1 MRKDKLYLLTFLS
14 VAIIYLV
21 VSVLAAT
28 YFLKDTSYELID
40 SQLEFGKKE
49 TKTFA
54 TLLSY
59 QLLNGI
65 PKDTVLLQAQKGLQG
80 TNQNNVFLSIIDW
93 SGRIVCHPEI
103 KNVGQSAQ
111 SEKSFVSSVADNLT
125 AEEFQIVI
133 EEKEYRNIGE
143 NSSEVTFMYPIQHS
157 DWIAVSHIN
166 LKKLNSQ
173 LERLKYQFY
182 TILFILGLII
192 IPTFVMTT
200 RYIGGI
206 YEKRLELQKQKLE
219 DEVLNLS
226 KLNRAVGDYQQK
238 VTIYPK
244 SNVSKKR
251 ILTQLKNEL
260 LSIPIE
266 EIAHIYTENTITYV
280 VDVNGKKSTTNSSL
294 DELISHLDETTF
306 FRANRQFIIAISSID
321 KIVKYGN
328 SQLKILV
335 NPEANVDILISKNKA
350 AEFKNWLNS

>member
-14 VAIIYLV
+14 VAVIYIIV
-21 VSVLAAT
+21 TMVAT
-28 YFLKDTSYELID
+28 SYFLEDTTFELID

-54 TLLSY
+54 TLVGNE
-59 QLLNGI
+59 LLNGTS
-65 PKDTVLLQAQKGLQG
+65 KDTVVAQVQDALYD
-80 TNQNNVFLSIIDW
+80 THQNNVFLSVIDW
-93 SGRIVCHPEI
+93 SGRIICHPEI
-103 KNVGQSAQ
+103 QNVGQSAR
-111 SEKSFVSSVADNLT
+111 SDESFVSSVADNLT
-125 AEEFQIVI
+125 ADEFYDIY
-133 EEKEYRNIGE
+133 KETNFSE
-143 NSSEVTFMYPIQHS
+143 NQSEVTFMYPIENS
-157 DWIAVSHIN
+157 DWIVVSHIN
-166 LKKLNSQ
+166 LKNLRAKI
-173 LERLKYQFY
+173 ERLNYRFY
-182 TILFILGLII
+182 TIFFIIGLII

-238 VTIYPK
+238 VTEYSG
-244 SNVSKKR
+244 SNVNKKR

-266 EIAHIYTENTITYV
+266 EIALIYTENSITYV
-280 VDVNGKKSTTNSSL
+280 VDVVGKKSTNNSSL
-294 DELISHLDETTF
+294 DELFSHLDETRF

-335 NPEANVDILISKNKA
+335 NPETNVDILISKNKA
-350 AEFKNWLNS
+350 AEFKSWLNL

>member
-14 VAIIYLV
+14 VAAIYLV
-21 VSVLAAT
+21 VTLIAT
-28 YFLKDTSYELID
+28 PYFLKSTTYELID
-40 SQLEFGKKE
+40 SQLEFAKKE

-54 TLLSY
+54 TLVSY
-59 QLLNGI
+59 QLLNGVS
-65 PKDTVLLQAQKGLQG
+65 KDTVAMQAQKGLQDSH
-80 TNQNNVFLSIIDW
+80 QSNVFLSIIDW
-93 SGRIVCHPEI
+93 SGKIVCHPEI
-103 KNVGQSAQ
+103 QNVGQSTR
-111 SEKSFVSSVADNLT
+111 SEESFVSSVADNLT
-125 AEEFQIVI
+125 ADEFYTIFQEGKIDD
-133 EEKEYRNIGE
+133 
-143 NSSEVTFMYPIQHS
+143 NSSEVIFMYPIENS
-157 DWIAVSHIN
+157 DWIVASHIN
-166 LKKLNSQ
+166 LKRLNSQ
-173 LERLKYQFY
+173 LERLKYRFY
-182 TILFILGLII
+182 TILSIIGLII

-200 RYIGGI
+200 RYIGAI

-238 VTIYPK
+238 VTEHVP
-244 SNVSKKR
+244 SNVTKKR

-266 EIAHIYTENTITYV
+266 EIAHIYTENSITYV
-280 VDVNGKKSTTNSSL
+280 VDVLGKKSTTSSSL
-294 DELISHLDETTF
+294 DELLSHLDETRF

-335 NPEANVDILISKNKA
+335 NPETNVDILISKNKA